1 MLSPPREER
10 GETFTLSSSSSKT
23 KKNRR
28 RRKKRRRLNR
38 RRHRVVKVVVV
49 VASVFWSP
57 SSLEQSLVSSKK
69 KEKLFLQVYGMCCCV
84 SDRSVYETYRDGLCY
99 SVVKMEI
106 LSPIELDFR
115 LFVPN
120 RTFSR
125 VVCDTLKR
133 KGFSMTFFV
142 VPS

>member
-1 MLSPPREER
+1 M
-10 GETFTLSSSSSKT
+10 
-23 KKNRR
+23 
-28 RRKKRRRLNR
+28 
-38 RRHRVVKVVVV
+38 V

-106 LSPIELDFR
+106 LSPIELDFLSPIA
-115 LFVPN
+115 LFHPGIYK
-120 RTFSR
+120 
-125 VVCDTLKR
+125 TLNTCV
-133 KGFSMTFFV
+133 F
-142 VPS
+142 